1 MPRHGHDPAGARRID
16 GFYKRSVF
24 LFGLVAIGVG
34 IALLV
39 ETAVAGGGSRS
50 TGYLLGVLFL
60 ALGVGRIFLLRR
72 R

>member
-1 MPRHGHDPAGARRID
+1 VPRHGHDPAGARRID

-39 ETAVAGGGSRS
+39 ETAVAGGGS

>member
-1 MPRHGHDPAGARRID
+1 MYQR
-16 GFYKRSVF
+16 FVF
-24 LFGLVAIGVG
+24 VFGVVAIGLG

-39 ETAVAGGGSRS
+39 ETAAVGGGSI
-50 TGYLLGVLFL
+50 GYLLGVLFL

>member
-24 LFGLVAIGVG
+24 LFGLVAIGLG

-39 ETAVAGGGSRS
+39 ETAVAGGGS

-60 ALGVGRIFLLRR
+60 ALGVGRIFLLRSR
-72 R
+72 